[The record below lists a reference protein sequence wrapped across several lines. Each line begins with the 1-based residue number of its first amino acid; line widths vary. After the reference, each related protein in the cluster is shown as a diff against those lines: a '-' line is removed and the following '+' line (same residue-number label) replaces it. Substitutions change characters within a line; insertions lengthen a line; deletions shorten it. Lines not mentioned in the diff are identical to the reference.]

1 MLHEQVRRARI
12 ERGLSQVALA
22 KLAGVPRSQLRK
34 FESGVGITLTTF
46 HKIIAALPNLE
57 RLTLGPTELQL
68 QNVDVEALRST
79 LTELIAAAAGVLAV
93 LQQAAP
99 SAGEQPGAA
108 AGAVLHHPYVTEQ
121 QRAEE
126 LNSIAVALAR
136 GADVANGTKLAHGAK
151 LANGTK
157 LPADH
162 S

>member
-1 MLHEQVRRARI
+1 MASRLEAARG
-12 ERGLSQVALA
+12 RLL
-22 KLAGVPRSQLRK
+22 
-34 FESGVGITLTTF
+34 
-46 HKIIAALPNLE
+46 AALERFRKTSGIPNRIVTTPSAADAE
-57 RLTLGPTELQL
+57 RT
-68 QNVDVEALRST
+68 DEALRST

-99 SAGEQPGAA
+99 PAGEQPGAA

-136 GADVANGTKLAHGAK
+136 GAD
-151 LANGTK
+151 LANGAKPANGAT